1 LLGNAPEPL
10 TPTSKT
16 NKRNNAKILILKAEE
31 FLEEVD
37 FYLTHTYMWFNGKVV
52 HQEDEIPMGTEFS
65 VFLAQWVLAYYEY
78 LFINELVFNK
88 AWTLLVQFRFV
99 DRYIDDV
106 FAIDCPELQKFAH
119 HSQTCVLLSGNVLRG
134 IYPNSLTLNKEHS
147 IIPPVTGLP
156 SEQIPMLDMHIYYN
170 TAKDMLFSNL
180 FDKRESPKLSL
191 TPITKYSMADSMMS
205 EHMSLN
211 ILYSQCFRYYGV
223 CHQWEPFASA
233 CGGVLYELYQAG
245 HNFSKLHAQM
255 CRFFK
260 RHRPLYL
267 DVPNIQVHHQ
277 ARVMFERYYKDGSP
291 LLDHRNRW
299 CGFEQRQA
307 TLTEVIW
314 PNYPRVS

>member
-1 LLGNAPEPL
+1 
-10 TPTSKT
+10 
-16 NKRNNAKILILKAEE
+16 
-31 FLEEVD
+31 
-37 FYLTHTYMWFNGKVV
+37 
-52 HQEDEIPMGTEFS
+52 
-65 VFLAQWVLAYYEY
+65 
-78 LFINELVFNK
+78 
-88 AWTLLVQFRFV
+88 
-99 DRYIDDV
+99 
-106 FAIDCPELQKFAH
+106 
-119 HSQTCVLLSGNVLRG
+119 
-134 IYPNSLTLNKEHS
+134 
-147 IIPPVTGLP
+147 
-156 SEQIPMLDMHIYYN
+156 
-170 TAKDMLFSNL
+170 
-180 FDKRESPKLSL
+180 
-191 TPITKYSMADSMMS
+191 MADSMMS

-267 DVPNIQVHHQ
+267 NVPNIQVHHQ
-277 ARVMFERYYKDGSP
+277 ARVMFERYCKDGSP